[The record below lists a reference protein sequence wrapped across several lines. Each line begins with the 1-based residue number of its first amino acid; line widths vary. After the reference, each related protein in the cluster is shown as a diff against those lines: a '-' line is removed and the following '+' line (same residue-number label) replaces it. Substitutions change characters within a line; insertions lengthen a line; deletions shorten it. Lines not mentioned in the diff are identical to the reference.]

1 MMHKILS
8 LVFFLSI
15 TLSVVAGQA
24 VAKEA
29 KVTIATMNL
38 QKVIAI
44 SKVGLAAKNAVTQKF
59 DGYQKEISKEEKSL
73 LSLKDEIEKKGS
85 AWSDKVRIQKEREYT
100 RRVQD
105 LQEDSQLASKEMKS
119 FENEKVGPILDELE
133 KIIEEFGKKKGYT
146 LILDTSK
153 GVLYQDESID
163 ISKELAAELDKRHPE
178 IK

>member
-44 SKVGLAAKNAVTQKF
+44 SKVGLAAKNAVTQK
-59 DGYQKEISKEEKSL
+59 
-73 LSLKDEIEKKGS
+73 
-85 AWSDKVRIQKEREYT
+85 V
-100 RRVQD
+100 
-105 LQEDSQLASKEMKS
+105 
-119 FENEKVGPILDELE
+119 
-133 KIIEEFGKKKGYT
+133 
-146 LILDTSK
+146 
-153 GVLYQDESID
+153 
-163 ISKELAAELDKRHPE
+163 
-178 IK
+178 